1 MNLQRLSL
9 SLFSLLLL
17 VLGCLPAQADE
28 RILRYVSDIKVGA
41 NGSLVVT
48 EAITVRAEGDQIK
61 RGIFRDFPLTARSAS
76 GRLYRVGFNLLSV
89 ELDGE
94 PVPHFTRDNNKG
106 VRIYVGE
113 ENRFLS
119 PGMYTY
125 TIKYETDR
133 QIRFF
138 DSHDEFY
145 WNVTGNEWAF
155 PIDEAVARVHL
166 PEGVKAMEWTAYTGP
181 FGATRQDYSA
191 QTAANGSEVV
201 FTTTQPLQA
210 GEGLTVVVTMPVGS
224 VARPEGAEAFAMF
237 LRDYRA
243 DLIGG
248 TGALLVLAYYLL
260 AWLRVGRDPAKGVIF
275 PRFRAPADISPALAR
290 YIDRRGFGD
299 GGWGALTAACL
310 NLAVKDRLNLR
321 EEGGDMTLS
330 LNDSGRDGKNP
341 GEGLPRGEAAL
352 ERWLSARG
360 RPLTLNKS
368 NGKSIQKLG
377 GVFTGAITGESHNV
391 FFKGNWLYLV
401 PGILVTLITIAALF
415 FFAPQTANEQEFM
428 IVFLFLSIFAT
439 VFPAAFG
446 LALLPIANLQLRI
459 AVVIGIVG
467 CALTGAALLAGVATG
482 GLETM
487 VAVPVVVAVLI
498 GSNLFAFTVMG
509 APTLL
514 GREKLDEIEGLKL
527 YLSVAEKERLNM
539 AEAPDMSTGHFEELL
554 PYAVALGVEKPWAK
568 AFEGWLATAAGAAA
582 ASSYHPHWYSGR
594 DFDVH
599 HIADS
604 VGQTASA
611 MASSFQSSLPAPKSS
626 SSGSSGGG
634 SSGGGGGGGG
644 GGGW

>member
-1 MNLQRLSL
+1 MSLQRLCVSLL
-9 SLFSLLLL
+9 SLVLL
-17 VLGCLPAQADE
+17 VLGCLSAQADE
-28 RILRYVSDIKVGA
+28 RILRFVSDIEVGA
-41 NGSLVVT
+41 DGALVVT

-61 RGIFRDFPLTARSAS
+61 RGIFRDFPLTARSAG

-94 PVPHFTRDNNKG
+94 PVPHFTRGNNRG

-119 PGMYTY
+119 PGTYTY
-125 TIKYETDR
+125 TLKYETDR

-138 DSHDEFY
+138 DSHDEVY

-155 PIDEAVARVHL
+155 PIDEALARVRL
-166 PEGVKAMEWTAYTGP
+166 PEGVQAMEWTAYTGP
-181 FGATRQDYSA
+181 FGATGQAYAA
-191 QTAANGSEVV
+191 QTDANGSEVV

-224 VARPEGAEAFAMF
+224 VARPEGAEALVLF

-248 TGALLVLAYYLL
+248 IGALLVLAYYLF

-275 PRFRAPADISPALAR
+275 PRFKPSADISPALAR

-310 NLAVKDRLNLR
+310 NLAVKSRLTLR

-330 LNDSGRDGKNP
+330 LDESGREGKTP
-341 GEGLPRGEAAL
+341 GEGLPKGEAAL
-352 ERWLSARG
+352 ERWLNDRG

-368 NGKSIQKLG
+368 NGKSVQKLG
-377 GVFTGAITGESHNV
+377 GVFTSAITGESHNV
-391 FFKGNWLYLV
+391 FFKSNWLYLV
-401 PGILVTLITIAALF
+401 PGILMTLVTIAALF
-415 FFAPQTANEQEFM
+415 FFAPQTPNEQEFM

-446 LALLPIANLQLRI
+446 LSLLPIANVQLRI
-459 AVVIGIVG
+459 AVVIFLVG

-498 GSNLFAFTVMG
+498 GSNLFAFAVMG

-514 GREKLDEIEGLKL
+514 GREKLDEIDGLKL
-527 YLSVAEKERLNM
+527 YLSVAEQERLNM
-539 AEAPDMSTGHFEELL
+539 AEAPDMSTLHFEELL
-554 PYAVALGVEKPWAK
+554 PYAVALGVEKPWAR

-582 ASSYHPHWYSGR
+582 AATYHPHWYSGR